1 MVVLSGTD
9 TVECKSGA
17 VSTPDVAAGTGCKLF
32 AHNTDTGEP
41 ELEIELELPGRP
53 DENAPDIE

>member
-1 MVVLSGTD
+1 MWPLGWDSR
-9 TVECKSGA
+9 
-17 VSTPDVAAGTGCKLF
+17 LF
-32 AHNTDTGEP
+32 AHNADTGEP